1 MQTSSGLGPQHD
13 STVWSFTDSS
23 MKTLRISLVA
33 TAAAIIA
40 WRMRVPQKFWP
51 RHPQFA
57 DFLLALVLCIVLQ
70 VVWSDPEPSKK
81 TNNS

>member
-1 MQTSSGLGPQHD
+1 M
-13 STVWSFTDSS
+13 
-23 MKTLRISLVA
+23 A